1 MNDTAASSKRLD
13 FTQQTTKL
21 WILNDLP
28 LLATPGA
35 QPEPEP
41 EPEAAHSVHIR
52 RVPMLWLRH
61 GVLKRNAASVLTLD
75 DGDGGV
81 REAHVREVRCHPD
94 HAAPRCPLPRSAF
107 CRRDVRGR
115 CAAGQ
120 GEFLETEVV
129 KLGAFVASA
138 DDFHSQP
145 VVVNAASDLMVAAFG
160 DAGRHARFAVGS
172 NTLPLNCLVEI
183 DGVFEIA

>member
-1 MNDTAASSKRLD
+1 MYPPNSRALLSDCVRWALLPDAGSLVNYVNDTAASSKRLD

-81 REAHVREVRCHPD
+81 REVHVREVRCHPD

-129 KLGAFVASA
+129 PLQLGERPAQLTINATRRKSLGAPHLS
-138 DDFHSQP
+138 S
-145 VVVNAASDLMVAAFG
+145 
-160 DAGRHARFAVGS
+160 
-172 NTLPLNCLVEI
+172 
-183 DGVFEIA
+183 

>member
-1 MNDTAASSKRLD
+1 MSDVSPNSRALLSDCVRWAALLPDAGSLVNYVNDTAASSKRLD

-81 REAHVREVRCHPD
+81 REVHVREVRRHPD
-94 HAAPRCPLPRSAF
+94 HAAPRLPPSA

-115 CAAGQ
+115 CAAAGQ

-129 KLGAFVASA
+129 PLQLGERPA
-138 DDFHSQP
+138 QLTI
-145 VVVNAASDLMVAAFG
+145 NATRRKSLG
-160 DAGRHARFAVGS
+160 TPPRSIR
-172 NTLPLNCLVEI
+172 
-183 DGVFEIA
+183 

>member
-1 MNDTAASSKRLD
+1 MQPPNSRAQPLLSDEALALLTDAGSLVNYVNDTAASSKRLD

-41 EPEAAHSVHIR
+41 EPEAGHSVHIR

-81 REAHVREVRCHPD
+81 REVHVREVRRHPG
-94 HAAPRCPLPRSAF
+94 HAAPRCLCRAPPSA

-129 KLGAFVASA
+129 PLQLGERPAQLTINATRRKSLGAPHLS
-138 DDFHSQP
+138 S
-145 VVVNAASDLMVAAFG
+145 
-160 DAGRHARFAVGS
+160 
-172 NTLPLNCLVEI
+172 
-183 DGVFEIA
+183 